1 MKKILIALIKKHYN
15 RILQN
20 WVASLVVFFGNK
32 ISRARIKTLVETSLS
47 TLIEVVDSSDYAK
60 ADQFLIEM
68 YNLSAEH
75 NLDLLGVSQ
84 VFSNGRYAIINHL
97 EEDKELQYDPLIIL
111 GFVEE
116 IIEQIFARYAVLHQ
130 DTRMKEL
137 EYDRDRLKQKLDMN
151 QQYLHN
157 ILHSAY
163 SAIMVLD
170 ENDRFI
176 AWNKGATNI
185 FGYTEKEVLGK
196 TPEFL
201 FPDDRK
207 YEEELNFIRQSVKT
221 RGFFQ
226 ILETERKAKNGNLIS
241 IQLNVSILTNNAG
254 DYAGRSVIVR
264 DYTETKH
271 LQQQIDQSEKLAV
284 LGQMAA
290 GIAHEIGNPLTS
302 ISSLVQILQRRADTD
317 YTKKTL
323 VEVKDNID
331 RISKIVREL
340 VDFSRPPGLERSIIY
355 IDEIV
360 KTALGI
366 VKYDKRVKEVDFK
379 TDLAKDP
386 PKISVIPDQLL
397 QVFVNILFNALD
409 AIEGR
414 GKIKIKTKFD
424 SVNIYT
430 HITDNGCGIPEENIG
445 KLFEPFFT
453 TKTVGKG
460 TGLGLSVSYGIIKKF
475 SGDILVESEIKK
487 GSTFIIVIPVDEN

>member
-1 MKKILIALIKKHYN
+1 MKKIIITLIRKHFG

-20 WVASLVVFFGNK
+20 WVASLIVFFGNRISKAQIK
-32 ISRARIKTLVETSLS
+32 ILVETSLN
-47 TLIEVVDSSDYAK
+47 TLIEVIESSDYSK
-60 ADQFLIEM
+60 ADQFLIEI
-68 YNLSAEH
+68 YNLSTEH

-84 VFSNGRYAIINHL
+84 IFSNGRYAIINHL
-97 EEDKELQYDPLIIL
+97 EEDKDYEYDPLIIL
-111 GFVEE
+111 GFIEE
-116 IIEQIFARYAVLHQ
+116 VIEQIFARYAVLHQ
-130 DTRMKEL
+130 DTRMREL
-137 EYDRDRLKQKLDMN
+137 EHDRDRLKQKLDMN
-151 QQYLHN
+151 QQYLQN

-170 ENDRFI
+170 ENDRFV

-185 FGYTEKEVLGK
+185 FGYLEEEVLGK

-201 FPDDRK
+201 FPDDTK
-207 YEEELNFIRQSVKT
+207 YQAELDFIRKSVKS

-226 ILETERKAKNGNLIS
+226 ILETERKDKNGNLIS
-241 IQLNVSILTNNAG
+241 IQLNVSILTNNEG
-254 DYAGRSVIVR
+254 EYAGRSVIVR
-264 DYTETKH
+264 DYTETKR

-284 LGQMAA
+284 LGQLSA

-340 VDFSRPPGLERSIIY
+340 VDFSRPPGTERSLIY

-366 VKYDKRVKEVDFK
+366 VKYDNRVKEVDFK
-379 TDLAKDP
+379 TVLAPEP
-386 PKISVIPDQLL
+386 PQISVIPDQLL

-414 GKIKIKTKFD
+414 GKIKIKTEFD

-430 HITDNGCGIPEENIG
+430 HITDNGCGIPEENIE

-475 SGDILVESEIKK
+475 NGDILVKSTVNK
-487 GSTFIIVIPVDEN
+487 GSTFTIVIPVDEN